1 LSAERLGPAAYGTS
15 MAVADLGFRGEI
27 ADLYHR
33 YRHGYPAAVLDV
45 VTGILSL
52 TNDDLAVDV
61 GCGTGQLT
69 LPMAARVR
77 AVVGVDPER
86 DMLQR
91 ARDAARDAGVANV
104 MWMLGADTDLPAV
117 RTLLADRSV
126 GVVTVGQALHW
137 MDCQA
142 LFANAMP
149 LLRPGGGIA
158 IVTNGTPLW
167 LHDTDW
173 SRALRQFLEQW
184 LNTEVK
190 SACGTDDQ
198 SQRHYREAL
207 AATGYEVRSAAV
219 DYDVE
224 LTPDELAGGIYSAL
238 GADRLPSP
246 GERPAFAEQIQQIIA
261 PRDHVTEH
269 VHVAIL
275 TGRVLRQ
282 FQRGQPIPSMRT
294 SGRKVN
300 GRHSGRSER

>member
-1 LSAERLGPAAYGTS
+1 
-15 MAVADLGFRGEI
+15 MAIADLGFRGEI

-33 YRHGYPAAVLDV
+33 YRHGYRPAVLDAI
-45 VTGILSL
+45 TGIFGL

-77 AVVGVDPER
+77 AVIGVDPER

-104 MWMLGADTDLPAV
+104 TWMLGADIDLPTIRA
-117 RTLLADRSV
+117 LLGDGSV

-137 MDCQA
+137 MDHRT
-142 LFANAMP
+142 LFANVAP

-158 IVTNGTPLW
+158 VVTNGTPLW

-184 LNTEVK
+184 LNTEIK
-190 SACGTDDQ
+190 SSCGTDDQ
-198 SQRHYREAL
+198 SQTRYREAL
-207 AATGYEVRSAAV
+207 AAAGYEVHSAAV

-224 LTPDELAGGIYSAL
+224 LTLDELVGGLYSAL
-238 GADRLPSP
+238 GVDRLPPPS
-246 GERPAFAEQIQQIIA
+246 ERPAVAEQVRRIIA
-261 PRDHVTEH
+261 PRNLVTEH

-275 TGRVLRQ
+275 AGRMRRQ
-282 FQRGQPIPSMRT
+282 PPA
-294 SGRKVN
+294 
-300 GRHSGRSER
+300 HS

>member
-1 LSAERLGPAAYGTS
+1 MYGAS
-15 MAVADLGFRGEI
+15 MAIADLGFRGEI

-33 YRHGYPAAVLDV
+33 YRHGYRPAVLDAI
-45 VTGILSL
+45 TGIFGL

-77 AVVGVDPER
+77 AVIGVDPER

-104 MWMLGADTDLPAV
+104 TWMLGADIDLPAI
-117 RTLLADRSV
+117 RALLGDGSV

-137 MDCQA
+137 MDHRT
-142 LFANAMP
+142 LFANVAP

-158 IVTNGTPLW
+158 VVTNGTPLW

-190 SACGTDDQ
+190 SGCGTDDQ
-198 SQRHYREAL
+198 SQRRYREAL
-207 AATGYEVRSAAV
+207 AAAGYEVHSAAV

-224 LTPDELAGGIYSAL
+224 LTLDELVGGLYSAL
-238 GADRLPSP
+238 GVDRLPPPS
-246 GERPAFAEQIQQIIA
+246 GRPAVAEQVRRIIA
-261 PRDHVTEH
+261 PRNLVTEH

-275 TGRVLRQ
+275 AGRMRRQPPALCLRD
-282 FQRGQPIPSMRT
+282 
-294 SGRKVN
+294 
-300 GRHSGRSER
+300 

>member
-1 LSAERLGPAAYGTS
+1 MTIALRCGRYTLPLHVILGCSGESVLSPAAYGTR
-15 MAVADLGFRGEI
+15 MAVANLGFRGEI

-33 YRHGYPAAVLDV
+33 YRHGYPAAVINA
-45 VTGILSL
+45 VTSIFGL
-52 TNDDLAVDV
+52 TNDDLAVDM

-69 LPMAARVR
+69 LPVAARVR
-77 AVVGVDPER
+77 AVVAADPER

-91 ARDAARDAGVANV
+91 AWEAARDAGIANV
-104 MWMLGADTDLPAV
+104 LWMLGADTDLPAV
-117 RTLLADRSV
+117 RALLADQSV

-137 MDCQA
+137 MDYPA

-158 IVTNGTPLW
+158 VVTNGTPLW

-173 SRALRQFLEQW
+173 SRAVRQFLEQW
-184 LNTEVK
+184 LNTEIK

-198 SQRHYREAL
+198 SQRHYRDTL
-207 AATGYEVRSAAV
+207 ASAGYEVSSAAV

-224 LTPDELAGGIYSAL
+224 LTLDELVGGIYSAL
-238 GADRLPSP
+238 GVSQLPSP
-246 GERPAFAEQIQQIIA
+246 DERPTFAEQIRQVIA

-275 TGRVLRQ
+275 A
-282 FQRGQPIPSMRT
+282 
-294 SGRKVN
+294 
-300 GRHSGRSER
+300 GRS

>member
-1 LSAERLGPAAYGTS
+1 MLLHIILGRFGGSVLSPTVYGTS
-15 MAVADLGFRGEI
+15 MEVSDLGFRGEI

-33 YRHGYPAAVLDV
+33 YRHGYPVAVLDA
-45 VTGILSL
+45 VTGIFGL
-52 TNDDLAVDV
+52 TNGDLAVDM

-69 LPMAARVR
+69 LPMAPRVR

-104 MWMLGADTDLPAV
+104 MWMLGADTDLPTV
-117 RTLLADRSV
+117 CSLLTDRSV

-137 MDCQA
+137 MDHQA
-142 LFANAMP
+142 LFANAIP

-158 IVTNGTPLW
+158 VVTNGTPLW
-167 LHDTDW
+167 LHDADW

-190 SACGTDDQ
+190 SACGTDAQ

-207 AATGYEVRSAAV
+207 AATGYEVREAAV

-224 LTPDELAGGIYSAL
+224 LTLDELVGGIYSAL
-238 GADRLPSP
+238 GADRLPPS
-246 GERPAFAEQIQQIIA
+246 GERPAFAEQIRQIIV
-261 PRDHVTEH
+261 PPDHVTEH

-275 TGRVLRQ
+275 AGRIR
-282 FQRGQPIPSMRT
+282 
-294 SGRKVN
+294 
-300 GRHSGRSER
+300 